1 MAANVTHDKQQ
12 VHELVERLAPSQLS
26 AIRGVLEAMLDPIA
40 RSIANATVEG
50 EEINSE
56 TAAELDRAKA
66 SIDGGEGIP
75 HEDILREFGVT
86 PRR

>member
-1 MAANVTHDKQQ
+1 MAANVIPDKQQ

-40 RSIANATVEG
+40 RSIANAPIEA
-50 EEINSE
+50 EEITPQ
-56 TAAELDRAKA
+56 TATELDRAKA
-66 SIDGGEGIP
+66 SIDGGKGIP